1 MCNKYIQNGIFE
13 SDLLPLETLIITELN
28 KLINTTKDLYY
39 QNLSKKLNNPL
50 LQAKAYWSIM
60 KTFYNKKNNQL
71 VPPFLV

>member
-1 MCNKYIQNGIFE
+1 MYNKYIQNGIFE
-13 SDLLPLETLIITELN
+13 SDLLPLETLIISELN

>member
-1 MCNKYIQNGIFE
+1 MYNKYIQNGIFE

-39 QNLSKKLNNPL
+39 QNLSKKLNNPS

>member
-1 MCNKYIQNGIFE
+1 MYNKYIQNGIFE